1 MDSHDLILPA
11 QIYALGDKYFIAS
24 LKKKAREKF
33 QVCARTV
40 FARKCFY
47 DAVQIVVHLNAGYG
61 RWTAGPG
68 GAACSGE
75 LDDALRNVPDLAY
88 WVMSYEDAQRLGET
102 ERGPLAYR

>member
-47 DAVQIVVHLNAGYG
+47 DAVQIVVHLNAGYAVDCG
-61 RWTAGPG
+61 TRWRSVFWRRSQPLG
-68 GAACSGE
+68 
-75 LDDALRNVPDLAY
+75 
-88 WVMSYEDAQRLGET
+88 WRLTGSLMM
-102 ERGPLAYR
+102 R